1 MVKCPS
7 QDTAAKPIAA
17 KAVNESIGIND
28 QELWS
33 GLGHGIGDVAAT
45 TKALP

>member
-17 KAVNESIGIND
+17 KAVNESIGSNSQD
-28 QELWS
+28 LWS
-33 GLGHGIGDVAAT
+33 GLGHRMCDVAAT